1 MKHKTI
7 LRKKNK
13 AGAITLPDAKM
24 LQLQRPTRHVV
35 SINTD
40 TWPNETEETD
50 QMCSIGLQLVE
61 VLVVVTAVVI
71 VVVIRNQKQ
80 GLKR

>member
-13 AGAITLPDAKM
+13 AGAITLPDAKT
-24 LQLQRPTRHVV
+24 LQLQCPTRHVV
-35 SINTD
+35 GINTD
-40 TWPNETEETD
+40 TQPDDTEETD
-50 QMCSIGLQLVE
+50 QMCSMGLQLVE
-61 VLVVVTAVVI
+61 VLVVVTVVVVVI
-71 VVVIRNQKQ
+71 VIRNQKQ